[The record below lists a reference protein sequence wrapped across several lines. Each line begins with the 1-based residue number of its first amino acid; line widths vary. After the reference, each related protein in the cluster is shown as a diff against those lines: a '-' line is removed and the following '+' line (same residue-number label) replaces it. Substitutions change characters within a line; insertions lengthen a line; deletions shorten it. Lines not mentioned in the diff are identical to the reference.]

1 LVSID
6 KLVEKIEELPT
17 PDFIVQKIIS
27 VASDP
32 NASVKELA
40 DSIMMDASLSSKVL
54 KLANS
59 AYYGI
64 PRKITVLNEAIMIL
78 GFKTVR
84 NLAMSVFTYNS
95 LFAGGGE
102 ESGIDRKS
110 LWRHFVFTAIA
121 SEALGEIL
129 GYPVKEEL
137 FINGLL
143 HDIGKIA
150 IDVMS
155 PRMMKTIHEVARGG
169 KKNFLEVEE
178 TLDLPPHTIVGAK
191 LVERW
196 GLPEMIVQTVDG
208 HHDPKKYSDSLSAE
222 VVAIVHIADAVVN
235 TMYPGDSLSYGKP
248 RLSPDALNLLSLRPK
263 MMKRYVEKLKEK
275 FQKAGD
281 FLEM

>member
-1 LVSID
+1 MVSID

-17 PDFIVQKIIS
+17 PDFVYQKIIS

-32 NASVKELA
+32 NASAKELA
-40 DSIMMDASLSSKVL
+40 DAIMMDASLSSKVL

-64 PRKITVLNEAIMIL
+64 PRRITVLNEAIMIL

-95 LFAGGGE
+95 LFSGE
-102 ESGIDRKS
+102 GKIDRKR
-110 LWRHFVFTAIA
+110 LWRHFVFTAIG
-121 SEALGEIL
+121 SETLGEIL

-150 IDVMS
+150 MDVIS
-155 PRMMKTIHEVARGG
+155 PQITEMVYKLAEKKR
-169 KKNFLEVEE
+169 KNFIEVEE
-178 TLDLPPHTIVGAK
+178 LLEIPPHTVVGAK
-191 LVERW
+191 LAEKW
-196 GLPEMIVQTVDG
+196 GLPEMIVQTIEG
-208 HHDPKKYSDSLSAE
+208 HHSPKMFIDSINAE
-222 VVAIVHIADAVVN
+222 VVAIVHVANAITNMA
-235 TMYPGDSLSYGKP
+235 YPGDSGSFGKQ

-263 MMKRYVEKLKEK
+263 MISRFIDK
-275 FQKAGD
+275 FRVKTSRAGE

>member
-1 LVSID
+1 MVTID

-17 PDFIVQKIIS
+17 PDFIVQKIMN

-32 NASVKELA
+32 NASAKELA
-40 DSIMMDASLSSKVL
+40 EVIMMDASLSSKVL

-84 NLAMSVFTYNS
+84 NLAMSVFTYSS
-95 LFAGGGE
+95 LF
-102 ESGIDRKS
+102 SGRSDGKVDRKK
-110 LWRHFVFTAIA
+110 LWRHFIYVAVG
-121 SEALGEIL
+121 SESLGEIL

-150 IDVMS
+150 LDVMS
-155 PRMMKTIHEVARGG
+155 PEIVEAVYDITRE
-169 KKNFLEVEE
+169 KNLTFSKAEE
-178 TLDLPPHTIVGAK
+178 LLDIPPHTLIGGK
-191 LVERW
+191 ISEKW
-196 GLPEMIVQTVDG
+196 GLPDMITQTIEG
-208 HHDPKKYSDSLSAE
+208 HHNPSMFIDSLNAE
-222 VVAIVHIADAVVN
+222 VVATVHIADVISN
-235 TMYPGDSLSYGKP
+235 IMFPGDSLSFGKP
-248 RLSPDALNLLSLRPK
+248 KLSPDALNILSIRPG
-263 MMKRYVEKLKEK
+263 MMKRFVEKLRKK
-275 FQKAGD
+275 MKKAEE

>member
-1 LVSID
+1 MVSID
-6 KLVEKIEELPT
+6 SLIGKIEELPT

-32 NASVKELA
+32 NASAQELA
-40 DSIMMDASLSSKVL
+40 NAITMDASLTSKVL

-84 NLAMSVFTYNS
+84 NLAMSVFTYS
-95 LFAGGGE
+95 ALFQGKEDTA
-102 ESGIDRKS
+102 IDRKR
-110 LWRHFVFTAIA
+110 LWRHFIYTAIA
-121 SEALGEIL
+121 GETIGSEL

-150 IDVMS
+150 LDVVS
-155 PRMMKTIHEVARGG
+155 PKLMRAVHEVASKTNRTFSEAEELLEIPSHTAVGG
-169 KKNFLEVEE
+169 
-178 TLDLPPHTIVGAK
+178 K

-196 GLPEMIVQTVDG
+196 GLPEMIVQTVEG
-208 HHDPKKYSDSLSAE
+208 HHVPEMFIDSINAE
-222 VVAIVHIADAVVN
+222 IVSIIHIANVLTN
-235 TMYPGDSLSYGKP
+235 IMYPGDSLSFGKP
-248 RLSPDALNLLSLRPK
+248 RLSHEALNLLSLKPK
-263 MMKRYVEKLKEK
+263 FLLRMVEKLKQK
-275 FQKAGD
+275 FLKANE